1 MKIVLFAHF
10 GIHMV
15 VLVKAHL
22 VIEDFLVSR
31 HRLRTLQ
38 GCL

>member
-1 MKIVLFAHF
+1 MKIVLFTHF

-15 VLVKAHL
+15 VLVKAYL
-22 VIEDFLVSR
+22 AIKDVLVSR
-31 HRLRTLQ
+31 HRLRTVQ